1 MKDILRDIQD
11 LHFEVEEFI
20 KDMGVIQSKFA
31 SRIAS
36 LDEYYNKEI
45 VMQKSKSIIVKFES
59 LKAEL
64 EAELEGVSDPFLS
77 AQIDSLVD
85 NIETMKSEVASLSL
99 TLKEMGAGLVP
110 KTLEKFARRL
120 RKRLQGYFIKPM
132 VSHTKK
138 GNRLRSDLTGA
149 NGKKFFQT
157 ALKIKGLNFDIL
169 IVEPIDGDYSKDM
182 PTSWNVFWE
191 GRDTELLKKWILN
204 QFKGKEHLLSTQV
217 APYVGIGSGSVIKLK
232 VEIEGKDE
240 GRYITRDGREAPNQ
254 SYHFM
259 PGTVL
264 KLDKVDNYRC
274 GVYVRII
281 KINPGSRNELTRDGF
296 YKNFVLRVND
306 SKPRGGYIIDTA
318 SHAYYAVRKRV
329 EVLK

>member
-11 LHFEVEEFI
+11 LQFEVGEFI
-20 KDMGVIQSKFA
+20 EDMEAIQSKFA
-31 SRIAS
+31 SRTAS
-36 LDEYYNKEI
+36 LEEYYNKDI

-120 RKRLQGYFIKPM
+120 RKRVQGYFIKPI

-138 GNRLRSDLTGA
+138 SNRLRSDLKGA
-149 NGKKFFQT
+149 KGKKFFQT
-157 ALKIKGLNFDIL
+157 ALKIKGLKWDIL
-169 IVEPIDGDYSKDM
+169 IVEPIDGDYSNM
-182 PTSWNVFWE
+182 PTSGNVFWK
-191 GRDTELLKKWILN
+191 GKDTELLKNWVLKE
-204 QFKGKEHLLSTQV
+204 FKGKEHLLSTQV
-217 APYVGIGSGSVIKLK
+217 APYVRVGSGTIFKLK

-264 KLDKVDNYRC
+264 KLDKVDNYS
-274 GVYVRII
+274 GGFYVRII
-281 KINPGSRNELTRDGF
+281 KINPGSRNELTRNGF

-306 SKPRGGYIIDTA
+306 SNHRGGYIIDTA
-318 SHAYYAVRKRV
+318 NHAYYAVRDRV
-329 EVLK
+329 EILK